1 MVKDSISWTQRVF
14 CSSIIDQLSEIVP
27 NFGRFLPSQIL
38 GSRPSKSYTHFI
50 TPVVLMFLCMFFKCF
65 FIKVK
70 KNMFLMFFIR
80 KSMFLSS
87 MDKVGR

>member
-14 CSSIIDQLSEIVP
+14 CSSIIDYLSEIVP
-27 NFGRFLPSQIL
+27 NFGRFSPCQIL

-50 TPVVLMFLCMFFKCF
+50 TPLVLMFFMHVFLMF

-70 KNMFLMFFIR
+70 KTCFYVFFYSKINV
-80 KSMFLSS
+80 FIIY
-87 MDKVGR
+87 V